1 MRNEIYKSIV
11 DFCAKHNDA
20 ESALQDW
27 YYKTLKAN
35 WSCFADIRKTFNT
48 VDAVGNS
55 RYVFNI
61 KGNDYGLVAL
71 VLFQIKKVYVR
82 FIGTHKAYDKTDCST
97 I

>member
-1 MRNEIYKSIV
+1 MRIIT
-11 DFCAKHNDA
+11 H
-20 ESALQDW
+20 
-27 YYKTLKAN
+27 KTLVEFYTNYPDSQTALEEWYSKTTKAD

-61 KGNDYGLVAL
+61 KGNDYRLVAL

-82 FIGTHKAYDKTDCST
+82 FIGTHKTYDKTDCST

>member
-82 FIGTHKAYDKTDCST
+82 FIGTHKAYDNTDCST

>member
-1 MRNEIYKSIV
+1 MRNENYKSIV

-61 KGNDYGLVAL
+61 KGNDYRLVAL

>member
-1 MRNEIYKSIV
+1 MRIV
-11 DFCAKHNDA
+11 THKALVEFYTKHPD
-20 ESALQDW
+20 SQTALEEW
-27 YYKTLKAN
+27 YTKTTKAD

-48 VDAVGNS
+48 VGAVGNS

-61 KGNDYGLVAL
+61 KGNDYRLVAL

>member
-1 MRNEIYKSIV
+1 MRIV
-11 DFCAKHNDA
+11 THKILVEFYTKHPD
-20 ESALQDW
+20 SQTALEEW
-27 YYKTLKAN
+27 YTKTTKAD

-61 KGNDYGLVAL
+61 KGNDYRLVAL

-97 I
+97 K

>member
-1 MRNEIYKSIV
+1 MRIV
-11 DFCAKHNDA
+11 TH
-20 ESALQDW
+20 
-27 YYKTLKAN
+27 KTLVEFYTKHPDSQTALEEWYTKTTKAD

-61 KGNDYGLVAL
+61 KGNDYRLVAL

>member
-97 I
+97 M